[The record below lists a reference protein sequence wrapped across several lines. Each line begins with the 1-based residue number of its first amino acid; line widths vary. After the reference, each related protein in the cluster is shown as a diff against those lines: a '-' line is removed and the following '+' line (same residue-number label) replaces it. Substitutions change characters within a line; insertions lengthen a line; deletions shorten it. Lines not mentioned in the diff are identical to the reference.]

1 MKWNHNDFVL
11 FEFAEV
17 INLKE
22 TKKFESTFKLLRNRF
37 FLSKKRSKKVINKN
51 DKFYIHTYIL
61 REK

>member
-37 FLSKKRSKKVINKN
+37 FLSKK
-51 DKFYIHTYIL
+51 T
-61 REK
+61 